1 MDTASPMLGKS
12 MHKMAYT
19 NQYIKNNIPPP
30 PPPSTTLTY
39 FSLSHVSWKSYS
51 AEIVKLFYT
60 LSAQPGKLNYLH
72 TA

>member
-1 MDTASPMLGKS
+1 MDTASPLLGNS

-19 NQYIKNNIPPP
+19 NQYIKNTTPPLP
-30 PPPSTTLTY
+30 RTTLIY
-39 FSLSHVSWKSYS
+39 FSLSHVSWKSDS

-72 TA
+72 PV